1 MTDCSQLCPNQHKGE
16 GDAVSAD
23 QRAGRWRKVF
33 REPALVTCAGIG
45 PVWIPWANSA
55 VRGCK
60 WWKSVPYLSASILI
74 LKGTREK

>member
-1 MTDCSQLCPNQHKGE
+1 MPCERRAALPE
-16 GDAVSAD
+16 GWEVEEGV
-23 QRAGRWRKVF
+23 QRT
-33 REPALVTCAGIG
+33 LVTCAGIG

-60 WWKSVPYLSASILI
+60 WWKSVPHLSASILI